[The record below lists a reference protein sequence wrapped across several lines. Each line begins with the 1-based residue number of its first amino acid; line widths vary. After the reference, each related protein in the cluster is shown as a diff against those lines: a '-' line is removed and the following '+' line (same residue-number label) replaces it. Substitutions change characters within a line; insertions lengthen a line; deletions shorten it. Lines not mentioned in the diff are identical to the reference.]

1 MAVIISGVTSSKAGS
16 SLLKRSEI
24 SEQAFSS
31 VRVLDNSPETGLV
44 AGPLS
49 GFTARD
55 IITGNL
61 VTRVA
66 GVDGNSY
73 KWSHH
78 SSSIADTQKRQLSL
92 PWYPALREGRGLC
105 HWRARRTWYGLSVRD
120 PNGRGLQ
127 PYTMCCHSPV
137 MLVAPGRRADAGVLR
152 RLAREQG
159 TMHISLWSVSL
170 CCYRN
175 FLEWLR
181 LKVPKWGEI
190 SPSGEIWEFRVGG
203 GVSVGVWE
211 YLGNCVFPQII
222 LYIHV
227 HIYPTDSNIWPYIG
241 LFPKT
246 QPILQCY
253 VGS

>member
-73 KWSHH
+73 K
-78 SSSIADTQKRQLSL
+78 
-92 PWYPALREGRGLC
+92 
-105 HWRARRTWYGLSVRD
+105 
-120 PNGRGLQ
+120 
-127 PYTMCCHSPV
+127 
-137 MLVAPGRRADAGVLR
+137 
-152 RLAREQG
+152 
-159 TMHISLWSVSL
+159 
-170 CCYRN
+170 
-175 FLEWLR
+175 
-181 LKVPKWGEI
+181 
-190 SPSGEIWEFRVGG
+190 
-203 GVSVGVWE
+203 
-211 YLGNCVFPQII
+211 
-222 LYIHV
+222 
-227 HIYPTDSNIWPYIG
+227 
-241 LFPKT
+241 
-246 QPILQCY
+246 
-253 VGS
+253 